1 MYCINGYF
9 NICCRRYAKTHSE
22 EVIQFSHIY
31 IIDTMKRF
39 QKLSTMLLAGII
51 CTMNPVRFTAKD
63 ASCLFKNPLCF
74 YATDILGYLQ
84 ILHKNSRYE
93 EMLPFLYEPKELRK
107 IGRSKALK
115 SIESMNFGYEFRRV
129 GIKEEEKGVS
139 WRITYQRTIF
149 GTAETFTVICK
160 NISDTTRLLM
170 NTTQRRSVFYRK
182 MP

>member
-129 GIKEEEKGVS
+129 GIKEEQKGVS

>member
-1 MYCINGYF
+1 
-9 NICCRRYAKTHSE
+9 
-22 EVIQFSHIY
+22 
-31 IIDTMKRF
+31 MKRF
-39 QKLSTMLLAGII
+39 QFFFTLLLAGVI
-51 CTMNPVRFTAKD
+51 CIMNPLQITARD
-63 ASCLFKNPLCF
+63 VSCLFKNPLCF

-84 ILHKNSRYE
+84 VLHKNSRHE

-129 GIKEEEKGVS
+129 GIKEEQKGVS

-160 NISDTTRLLM
+160 NIADTTRLLM
-170 NTTQRRSVFYRK
+170 NATQRKNVFYRK

>member
-51 CTMNPVRFTAKD
+51 CMMNPVRFTAKD

-129 GIKEEEKGVS
+129 GIKEEQKGVS

>member
-1 MYCINGYF
+1 MLPR
-9 NICCRRYAKTHSE
+9 ICQNAYRGSNSILTN
-22 EVIQFSHIY
+22 
-31 IIDTMKRF
+31 IIDPMKRF
-39 QKLSTMLLAGII
+39 QIFFTIVLAVIF
-51 CTMNPVRFTAKD
+51 CTMNPMRLSAKD

-84 ILHKNSRYE
+84 ALHKNSRYE

-107 IGRSKALK
+107 LGRSKALK

-129 GIKEEEKGVS
+129 GIKEEQKGVS

-149 GTAETFTVICK
+149 GTAETFTLICK
-160 NISDTTRLLM
+160 NIADTTRLLM
-170 NTTQRRSVFYRK
+170 NTTQRRTVFYRK

>member
-1 MYCINGYF
+1 M
-9 NICCRRYAKTHSE
+9 
-22 EVIQFSHIY
+22 IQFSHIY

-51 CTMNPVRFTAKD
+51 CTMNPVRFNAKD

-84 ILHKNSRYE
+84 VLYKNSRYE

>member
-1 MYCINGYF
+1 
-9 NICCRRYAKTHSE
+9 
-22 EVIQFSHIY
+22 
-31 IIDTMKRF
+31 MKRF

-115 SIESMNFGYEFRRV
+115 SIESMNFGYEFRKV
-129 GIKEEEKGVS
+129 GIKEEQKGVS

>member
-1 MYCINGYF
+1 
-9 NICCRRYAKTHSE
+9 
-22 EVIQFSHIY
+22 
-31 IIDTMKRF
+31 
-39 QKLSTMLLAGII
+39 
-51 CTMNPVRFTAKD
+51 
-63 ASCLFKNPLCF
+63 
-74 YATDILGYLQ
+74 
-84 ILHKNSRYE
+84 
-93 EMLPFLYEPKELRK
+93 MLPFLYEPKELRK

-115 SIESMNFGYEFRRV
+115 SIESMYFGYEFRRV